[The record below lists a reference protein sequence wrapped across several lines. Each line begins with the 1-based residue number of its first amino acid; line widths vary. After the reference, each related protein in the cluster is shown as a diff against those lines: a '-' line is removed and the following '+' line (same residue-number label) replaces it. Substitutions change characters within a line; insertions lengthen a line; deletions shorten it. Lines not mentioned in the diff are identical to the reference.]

1 MTNNLHSP
9 WNTAVVC
16 IFGGLMAVVILGVT
30 ESIFLGYGVAVLIGM
45 FHRS

>member
-1 MTNNLHSP
+1 MTST

-30 ESIFLGYGVAVLIGM
+30 DNLFIGYGVAVLIGM